1 MIDLKDYEEN
11 KTQRCFD
18 KWMKIPHV
26 QNALTKLDNT
36 SQAMEVAV
44 KLEENRVYFLKDGND
59 KYLDNVLKFIELQA
73 A

>member
-11 KTQRCFD
+11 KAQRCFD
-18 KWMKIPHV
+18 KWMKIPPV
-26 QNALTKLDNT
+26 QNALSSLDNT

-44 KLEENRVYFLKDGND
+44 KLEENRVAFLKDGND

-73 A
+73 V

>member
-11 KTQRCFD
+11 KVQRCFD
-18 KWMKIPHV
+18 KWMKIPPV
-26 QNALTKLDNT
+26 QNALTKLDNP

-44 KLEENRVYFLKDGND
+44 KLEENRVHFLKDGND

-73 A
+73 L